1 MAKFELVISERAA
14 DAFHA
19 AFNKAK
25 EASLIGAESLRAAWL
40 AKLHKLGADPVVDS
54 RLEDGAQLPGEL
66 RSTAIKSYRFFFVIQ
81 ATRIVVLDVV
91 VDAASKQRSSGQA

>member
-40 AKLHKLGADPVVDS
+40 TKLHKLGIDPGVDS

-66 RSTAIKSYRFFFVIQ
+66 RSAAIKSYRIFFLIQ
-81 ATRIVVLDVV
+81 ATRIIVLDVV
-91 VDAASKQRSSGQA
+91 VDAASKQRSSDQA